1 MKFSACVVSLPTFKG
16 FAAKQVPFDIKDILV
31 FFTLLRRICVA
42 YISEQQTEHLKMES
56 VHLDMDGIFEDGDD
70 HGEDFPST
78 LPDLPAELEPLGEG
92 DEDVPLSQDPENADV
107 LAKLKG
113 MKGAGKKVVRRPQ
126 PKLDASR
133 LSGDR
138 GIPLLP
144 RVFKDV
150 KFKGRGH
157 EADDLRVMMKYLEHW
172 AHRLFPMMPFD
183 EVLERIEKLGTKK
196 EVQTC
201 IKKMRLDIPILKD
214 DFVDDNES
222 DKEQEEEE
230 EGSVRRG
237 LQDFDAEEA
246 FDEIMR
252 EEQEKKSQSQQA
264 PLTSLLAT
272 PTTPAAG
279 VRAPV
284 TTPVT
289 TPSTTLSSTPNGMTP
304 EQKERME
311 RNKRLAMEKRAARL
325 AQKAAESN
333 KEAAGSAVSPAVL
346 PAPDEQMEISKEINT
361 EDRSDIDP
369 SKHPDQGD
377 SLKNDSITL
386 PSSKEVI
393 VNSSTPCKES
403 VDTEGTVPVNRYS
416 EHDTHMEVDQ
426 TGEEQTPTHVPSL
439 EPGCSQEMNDKKIDS
454 ENSNVELPDAAAEEL
469 VNGSGKESLENN
481 LNQVCESSDNMVGQ
495 EQSDEQGLSKT
506 DEPIVESIKSAEHSS
521 EDPTV
526 DDQQTADQIMDG
538 LDSD

>member
-1 MKFSACVVSLPTFKG
+1 
-16 FAAKQVPFDIKDILV
+16 
-31 FFTLLRRICVA
+31 
-42 YISEQQTEHLKMES
+42 MES

-70 HGEDFPST
+70 HGDDFPSA

-92 DEDVPLSQDPENADV
+92 NEDIPLSQDPENADV

-133 LSGDR
+133 LSGER

-144 RVFKDV
+144 RIFKDV

-201 IKKMRLDIPILKD
+201 IKKMRLDIPILKE
-214 DFVDDNES
+214 DFVDDNEG
-222 DKEQEEEE
+222 DKDEQEEED
-230 EGSVRRG
+230 SVHRG

-272 PTTPAAG
+272 PSTPAAG
-279 VRAPV
+279 VRP
-284 TTPVT
+284 PVT

-325 AQKAAESN
+325 AQKTADSN
-333 KEAAGSAVSPAVL
+333 KEAAGSDSLSVPPA
-346 PAPDEQMEISKEINT
+346 AKEQMEVSQQANR
-361 EDRSDIDP
+361 EDRSDKDL
-369 SKHPDQGD
+369 STQPDQGE
-377 SLKNDSITL
+377 SITKDSISL
-386 PSSKEVI
+386 PCSKDVIMNSPSS
-393 VNSSTPCKES
+393 CRES
-403 VDTEGTVPVNRYS
+403 IDTEGTLPVNRYS
-416 EHDTHMEVDQ
+416 EPDT
-426 TGEEQTPTHVPSL
+426 QTPTDVPSA
-439 EPGCSQEMNDKKIDS
+439 EPVCSQEMEDNKINSDS
-454 ENSNVELPDAAAEEL
+454 SNVELPDATAEEI
-469 VNGSGKESLENN
+469 VNGSDKDSLEKK
-481 LNQVCESSDNMVGQ
+481 LDQVCESSGKTVSQ

-506 DEPIVESIKSAEHSS
+506 YEPVVESIKSAEQSS

-526 DDQQTADQIMDG
+526 DDQQTADQIMDC

>member
-42 YISEQQTEHLKMES
+42 YISEQTEHLKMES